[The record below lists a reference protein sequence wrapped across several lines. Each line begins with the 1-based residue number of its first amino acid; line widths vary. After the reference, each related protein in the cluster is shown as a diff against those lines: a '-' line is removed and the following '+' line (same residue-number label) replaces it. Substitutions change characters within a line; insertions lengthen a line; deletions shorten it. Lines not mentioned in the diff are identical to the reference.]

1 MAKTICMVAL
11 SIYPGDPR
19 IRRQAEALEAKGYEV
34 DILCRSVRNQ
44 KKVEK
49 FGKVTA
55 YRIMSAPKKENMIGY
70 IIYSTVFLFL
80 AFFKLQS
87 LAFRRKYMLIQAHNM
102 PDYLVFAGIIQKMKG
117 IPLILDI
124 HDLTVELFEEKWPSE
139 KHKLLKGIV
148 KFGEK
153 ISCKAADKVITV
165 SETCRQR
172 LISRGVP
179 EAKISLVLN
188 SADEEVFKYQ
198 NRDFRE
204 LTNGVKLIYHG
215 TMAYRFGIHYAVEAM
230 KEINEK
236 IPGSVLI
243 LYGRYEEGYKE
254 YLEKIITDL
263 NIKNAVELNGIIGRE
278 QIPEV
283 INNADIGIIPYPTTD
298 YMNLALP
305 TKAFEYISSGL
316 PVIISRL
323 YDFSLL
329 FPDDS
334 VQYINN
340 VTPKELA
347 DAAIHLS
354 LNPEIRKKQTEI
366 ALTKLNGISGEV
378 MKSRYINLISTFNG
392 KA

>member
-1 MAKTICMVAL
+1 
-11 SIYPGDPR
+11 
-19 IRRQAEALEAKGYEV
+19 
-34 DILCRSVRNQ
+34 
-44 KKVEK
+44 
-49 FGKVTA
+49 
-55 YRIMSAPKKENMIGY
+55 MIGY
-70 IIYSTVFLFL
+70 VIYSTIFLIL

-87 LAFRRKYMLIQAHNM
+87 LALKRKYMLIQAHNM
-102 PDYLVFAGIIQKMKG
+102 PDYLVFAGIIQKMMG
-117 IPLILDI
+117 TPLVLDI

-139 KHKLLKGIV
+139 KHKFLKGIV

-153 ISCKAADKVITV
+153 ISCMAANKVITV
-165 SETCRQR
+165 SETCKQR

-179 EAKISLVLN
+179 ENKITLVLN
-188 SADEEVFKYQ
+188 SANEEVFKFRS
-198 NRDFRE
+198 RDYKK
-204 LTNGVKLIYHG
+204 LTSGVKLLYHG

-243 LYGRYEEGYKE
+243 LYGRYEAGYKE
-254 YLEKIITDL
+254 YLEKIISDL
-263 NIKNAVELNGIIGRE
+263 DISNAVELRGIIGRE
-278 QIPEV
+278 QIPGV
-283 INNADIGIIPYPTTD
+283 INSADIGIIPYPTTD

-323 YDFSLL
+323 YDFSQL

-340 VTPKELA
+340 VAPKDLA
-347 DAAIHLS
+347 EAVIHLS
-354 LNPEIRKKQTEI
+354 LNPEIRKKQSEI
-366 ALTKLNGISGEV
+366 AITKLNGISGDV
-378 MKSRYINLISTFNG
+378 MKSRYLNLISSFNG

>member
-1 MAKTICMVAL
+1 MAKNICMVAL

-34 DILCRSVRNQ
+34 DILCRSVRDQ
-44 KKVEK
+44 EKVER
-49 FGKVTA
+49 FGNVTA
-55 YRIMSAPKKENMIGY
+55 YRIISAPKKESMIGY
-70 IIYSTVFLFL
+70 VVYSIAFLIL
-80 AFFKLQS
+80 AFLKLQS
-87 LAFRRKYMLIQAHNM
+87 LALHRKYMLIQAHNM
-102 PDYLVFAGIIQKMKG
+102 PDYLVFAGIIQKMMG
-117 IPLILDI
+117 TPLVLDI

-139 KHKLLKGIV
+139 KHKLLKGLV
-148 KFGEK
+148 KLGEK
-153 ISCKAADKVITV
+153 ISCMAANEVITV
-165 SETCRQR
+165 SETCKQR

-179 EAKISLVLN
+179 RAKITLVLN
-188 SADEEVFKYQ
+188 SANEEVFKFK
-198 NRDFRE
+198 NRDFKK
-204 LTNGVKLIYHG
+204 LTNGVKLLYHG
-215 TMAYRFGIHYAVEAM
+215 TMAHRFGIHYAVEAM

-254 YLEKIITDL
+254 YLEKIINDL
-263 NIKNAVELNGIIGRE
+263 NISNAVELNGVIGRE

-283 INNADIGIIPYPTTD
+283 INNSDIGIIPYPTSD

-316 PVIISRL
+316 PIIISHL

-334 VQYINN
+334 VKYVSN
-340 VTPKELA
+340 VTPKDLA

-366 ALTKLNGISGEV
+366 ALSKLKGISGDV
-378 MKSRYINLISTFNG
+378 MKNRYLNLIRTFNG
-392 KA
+392 RA

>member
-1 MAKTICMVAL
+1 MVAL
-11 SIYPGDPR
+11 AIYPGDPR

-34 DILCRSVRNQ
+34 DILCRSVQDQ

-70 IIYSTVFLFL
+70 VVYSTVFLIL

-87 LAFRRKYMLIQAHNM
+87 LAPQRKYMLIQAHNM
-102 PDYLVFAGIIQKMKG
+102 PDYLVFAGIIQKMMG
-117 IPLILDI
+117 TPLVLDI

-139 KHKLLKGIV
+139 KHKFLKSIV

-153 ISCKAADKVITV
+153 ISCKAANKVITV
-165 SETCRQR
+165 SETCKQR

-179 EAKISLVLN
+179 SDKITLVLN
-188 SADEEVFKYQ
+188 SANEEVFQYSD
-198 NRDFRE
+198 RDFRK
-204 LTNGVKLIYHG
+204 LTSGVKLLYHG
-215 TMAYRFGIHYAVEAM
+215 TMAHRFGIHYAVEAM
-230 KEINEK
+230 KEISEK

-243 LYGRYEEGYKE
+243 LYGRYEAGYKE
-254 YLEKIITDL
+254 YLEKIVSDL
-263 NIKNAVELNGIIGRE
+263 NISDAVELRGIIGRE
-278 QIPEV
+278 QIPEI

-316 PVIISRL
+316 PVVISRL
-323 YDFSLL
+323 YDFSML
-329 FPDDS
+329 FPDES
-334 VQYINN
+334 VQYIDD
-340 VTPKELA
+340 VTPKDLA
-347 DAAIHLS
+347 DAVIHLS
-354 LNPEIRKKQTEI
+354 LNPEIRKKQSEL
-366 ALTKLNGISGEV
+366 ALTKLNGISGDI
-378 MKSRYINLISTFNG
+378 MKSRYLNLIASFNG